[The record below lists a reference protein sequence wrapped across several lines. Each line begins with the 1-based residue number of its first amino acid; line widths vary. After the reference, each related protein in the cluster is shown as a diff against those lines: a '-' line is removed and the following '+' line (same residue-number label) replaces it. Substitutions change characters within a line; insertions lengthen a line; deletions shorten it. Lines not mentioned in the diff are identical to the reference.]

1 MNSRKRK
8 LKASVSGALLAVAA
22 AGIFQVSAV
31 QTTAAATS
39 AKVRCI
45 GVNACKGKSECK
57 TAEAQKGQN
66 ACKGHGLLFLSEEQ
80 CKMRGGKIEKRKS

>member
-1 MNSRKRK
+1 MDSRKRK
-8 LKASVSGALLAVAA
+8 LSASVSGTLLAIAA

-31 QTTAAATS
+31 HTAAAAS
-39 AKVRCI
+39 GKVRCI

-57 TAEAQKGQN
+57 TAAAQKGQN

>member
-1 MNSRKRK
+1 MDSRKRK
-8 LKASVSGALLAVAA
+8 LSASVSGALLAVAA
-22 AGIFQVSAV
+22 AGIFQVSAGH
-31 QTTAAATS
+31 AAAAAEL

-57 TAEAQKGQN
+57 TAAAQKGQN